1 MKKRDKIII
10 AVSLSFIAVL
20 FILAAPWLLVLII
33 PGAIGIGYGIISD
46 RLKQSKSTP
55 QDCIDSETASANVN
69 INIQVNDSAYLV
81 AAASAHA
88 LEARGDMEKLNLLEQ
103 QLPAFRS
110 FVSSCMERDGELPPF
125 VPVRDTLPEL
135 YMRYGMWEKA
145 EGVIHL
151 CTMNSDYGYNEYR
164 NEHDHTGHWVSKPE
178 QGEEALKSM
187 HLRRTAAES
196 TLTYLSNNPGTLQ
209 SKIYRV
215 PILASVD
222 HDSLVWFCKNS
233 HQIRK
238 EKDGKSNRLFI
249 ASEVSL

>member
-33 PGAIGIGYGIISD
+33 PGAIGIGYGVISD
-46 RLKQSKSTP
+46 KLKQSQSTP
-55 QDCIDSETASANVN
+55 KDCIDSETASANVN
-69 INIQVNDSAYLV
+69 VNIQVNDPAYLV

-88 LEARGDMEKLNLLEQ
+88 LEAHSDMEKLNLLEQ
-103 QLPAFRS
+103 QLPAFHS

-135 YMRYGMWEKA
+135 YMRYGMWKKA
-145 EGVIHL
+145 EDAIRL
-151 CTMNSDYGYNEYR
+151 CIMHNAYGYTEYR
-164 NEHDHTGHWVSKPE
+164 DKHDHTGHWVSTPE
-178 QGEEALKSM
+178 QGTAALESM
-187 HLRRTAAES
+187 HLRRTAAKS
-196 TLTYLSNNPGTLQ
+196 TLIYLSNNPGTLQ
-209 SKIYRV
+209 NKIYKV
-215 PILASVD
+215 PTLSSVD

-233 HQIRK
+233 HQICK

-249 ASEVSL
+249 ASEVSS